1 MNIDKRDIVIRRIE
15 NIDLKHIECIE
26 ADVNP
31 EDQLIVEEM
40 NPMFNAASD
49 IVEYNGHV
57 AEYGGLVV
65 GYIISFKIVAIS
77 SISAVIRCVV
87 DEDYRRC
94 GVGSLLLDTV
104 DPQTEGHKVSI
115 ECKEDNYGSMK
126 FLKSAGYVVTQ
137 CNESEYDEDGEVD
150 FDGYFVL
157 TKEKRE
163 PMTLKNRL
171 AMYPYYG
178 E

>member
-1 MNIDKRDIVIRRIE
+1 MARY
-15 NIDLKHIECIE
+15 
-26 ADVNP
+26 
-31 EDQLIVEEM
+31 
-40 NPMFNAASD
+40 FWT
-49 IVEYNGHV
+49 
-57 AEYGGLVV
+57 
-65 GYIISFKIVAIS
+65 
-77 SISAVIRCVV
+77 
-87 DEDYRRC
+87 
-94 GVGSLLLDTV
+94 LLT
-104 DPQTEGHKVSI
+104 PRQRATK
-115 ECKEDNYGSMK
+115 
-126 FLKSAGYVVTQ
+126 